1 MNNGDWIRVVLFS
14 VAWPNNLNLDFYLTS
29 NNKMKLLEISFR
41 NWSNILHGSCVTTFI
56 IRDFAKQSQL
66 RITAHILLYALSVFI
81 KGAQNKM
88 QSHALS
94 FSLIDWRFCRLKLTL
109 LPSRCQLIPCILF
122 RSLVKETG
130 SDDIRCSFGRVC
142 NGIILQCAR
151 S

>member
-1 MNNGDWIRVVLFS
+1 M
-14 VAWPNNLNLDFYLTS
+14 
-29 NNKMKLLEISFR
+29 
-41 NWSNILHGSCVTTFI
+41 TTFI

-94 FSLIDWRFCRLKLTL
+94 FSLIDRRFCRWKPTL

-122 RSLVKETG
+122 RSLVKKTDSGVIFDARLAEFAMASFCNVPEANVCLKMDPEIRYEQMENKETMWQT
-130 SDDIRCSFGRVC
+130 ISFLIKIGGC
-142 NGIILQCAR
+142 
-151 S
+151 